1 MLKWWSLY
9 QYQKN
14 ICSRCL
20 DIIFFSGKC
29 CWMIHSAISEYLK
42 RKSDRTGGKAEFCN
56 TWFLF
61 QAPTNLPCFPPNW
74 IVCPGRQIHGSAHGQ
89 WSTHSSNSSV
99 FNRWKFPTLKK
110 VIHPSETLVGWRYF
124 LIFPSGPS
132 FFLRNC
138 HAGKGREGAGVHFP
152 PGQQINSKK
161 ISHKWALQ

>member
-1 MLKWWSLY
+1 MSVMKMKIITRMEKIVGSLKHLPWTLPWLNAFTSWR
-9 QYQKN
+9 N
-14 ICSRCL
+14 IEEDEERAVLLSTICDPL
-20 DIIFFSGKC
+20 PV
-29 CWMIHSAISEYLK
+29 LL
-42 RKSDRTGGKAEFCN
+42 RT
-56 TWFLF
+56 LF
-61 QAPTNLPCFPPNW
+61 GPMVHPS
-74 IVCPGRQIHGSAHGQ
+74 I
-89 WSTHSSNSSV
+89 SSNSSV
-99 FNRWKFPTLKK
+99 FNRWKFPTLEK